1 MPADLFAGLPATETT
16 PNDVQRAER
25 LERFDAAR
33 LIDHPAGIEQRLRM
47 TVRYLASDALEGRG
61 VGTQGI
67 ERAAEF
73 IGAEFHRYG
82 LKADHY
88 AGSPFQ
94 QFARRS
100 MLKVTDANTLT
111 FRDAR
116 AADTQPPL
124 RLREDFTPLS
134 ISGISDLTLP
144 LVFVGYGITDPTSG
158 YDDYENVDVRGKAV
172 LILRNEPQRF
182 DPASRFNGAEDSSH
196 SQLTRK
202 VANAQSHGAA
212 AVLLCTDA
220 ATLRRQAGER
230 GNGAP
235 ADVAPLASYDSLMAF
250 NVPGRAPAERIPV
263 AHVHRRAVEALVRAA
278 AGEELADW
286 ETAIDSTFAPVSR
299 ELGGWQVAGRIELGR
314 ETSSLKNVV
323 ATIETTGP
331 LAEQT
336 VIVGAHYDHL
346 GYGGGWGSLAPW
358 TRDVHN
364 GADDNASGTTVM
376 IEVARQLA
384 QRRDPLKRRVM
395 FIAFTAEESGLI
407 GSEYY
412 VDHPL
417 FALDSTV
424 AMLNLD
430 MVGYLRNSRMEVYGT
445 GTAAEFNSLVDS
457 YGAKYGLR
465 ITKEP
470 DGYGPSDHASF
481 HGRGVPVLHFFTGF
495 HDQYHRPSDDSERLN
510 IAGMRRI
517 TQMVT
522 DMVVDLANR
531 SEPPRRVADPYGS
544 LLAEFSEPPPSRSQP
559 GVSDPNRS
567 ATAAASPN
575 TSPDVSSPSPQLSD
589 VKEPA
594 AADVGLGISGVA
606 PSDSATSESSG
617 MRLTHVKRGGWGAR
631 AGLRIGDQ
639 LLSVAGKPIRSMT
652 EVEQLFAAAST
663 SSISVR
669 FRRGSVELET
679 TLSTGK

>member
-1 MPADLFAGLPATETT
+1 
-16 PNDVQRAER
+16 
-25 LERFDAAR
+25 
-33 LIDHPAGIEQRLRM
+33 
-47 TVRYLASDALEGRG
+47 
-61 VGTQGI
+61 
-67 ERAAEF
+67 
-73 IGAEFHRYG
+73 
-82 LKADHY
+82 
-88 AGSPFQ
+88 
-94 QFARRS
+94 
-100 MLKVTDANTLT
+100 
-111 FRDAR
+111 
-116 AADTQPPL
+116 
-124 RLREDFTPLS
+124 
-134 ISGISDLTLP
+134 
-144 LVFVGYGITDPTSG
+144 
-158 YDDYENVDVRGKAV
+158 
-172 LILRNEPQRF
+172 
-182 DPASRFNGAEDSSH
+182 
-196 SQLTRK
+196 
-202 VANAQSHGAA
+202 
-212 AVLLCTDA
+212 
-220 ATLRRQAGER
+220 
-230 GNGAP
+230 
-235 ADVAPLASYDSLMAF
+235 
-250 NVPGRAPAERIPV
+250 APAERIPV

-575 TSPDVSSPSPQLSD
+575 TSPDVTSPSPQPSD

-639 LLSVAGKPIRSMT
+639 LLSVAGQPIRSMT